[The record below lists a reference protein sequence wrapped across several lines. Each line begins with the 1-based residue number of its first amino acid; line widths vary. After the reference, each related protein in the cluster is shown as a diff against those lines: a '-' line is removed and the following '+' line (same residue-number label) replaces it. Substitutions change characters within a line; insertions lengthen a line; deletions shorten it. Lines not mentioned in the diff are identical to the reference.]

1 MFPRV
6 TDSCEV
12 AVEDDILPSDDDIS
26 SSDRETEQNE
36 VASDENIVSG
46 TGSDD
51 DWISIVR
58 VSHEL
63 KRYFAHWTLQYFYV
77 FLAMG
82 WPYLLY
88 VWILQF
94 IY

>member
-1 MFPRV
+1 MPTTRLVSGKLLIYLDQEHHGPLMDIDGQLLTGNPNLCVPRV

-51 DWISIVR
+51 D
-58 VSHEL
+58 
-63 KRYFAHWTLQYFYV
+63 
-77 FLAMG
+77 
-82 WPYLLY
+82 
-88 VWILQF
+88 
-94 IY
+94 

>member
-51 DWISIVR
+51 D
-58 VSHEL
+58 
-63 KRYFAHWTLQYFYV
+63 
-77 FLAMG
+77 
-82 WPYLLY
+82 
-88 VWILQF
+88 
-94 IY
+94 